1 MVQTMQAST
10 QQTSESKDSQRRQE
24 WTLQTGLTFFN
35 GLLDVIF
42 KISVLLLVLPALAIL
57 AYLRTI
63 HRTDLFLPAV
73 ASAPGLFALLEATF
87 ILCVVLLASFVAPSW
102 IASQIADTYGKTER
116 PTHGSAGFVIFSGV
130 VFGLFFLTLAHLSDA
145 AWPAWL
151 KWIVGILLALLIPTV
166 LFLLAW
172 QSPRGLRTLTNAERA
187 DRKLRVQ
194 KSIKRTLWVCGAAV
208 LTLSTLVTFDI
219 LFPLYGLTGNGW
231 RIWAV
236 GTSVFPA
243 TLLPAGMYLARR
255 SWGDSRAKAIATSAM
270 MLALTV
276 FVLLINGISPE
287 PLMRLTMRA
296 MSIGEKEPR
305 TFELV
310 TKTERAAYEALGF
323 RFIKGSD
330 FFKATIRFQFGDVK
344 LICVEPYDIA
354 SPNPAALG
362 SLGTG
367 RKPKTPVPETGCV
380 TPLKD
385 EVKVVEPP
393 ATGLV
398 ASMWESS
405 STAAHP
411 PQKQAIGVR
420 AP

>member
-1 MVQTMQAST
+1 MQAST

-172 QSPRGLRTLTNAERA
+172 HSPRGLRTLNDVERA
-187 DRKLRVQ
+187 DKKLRIQ
-194 KSIKRTLWVCGAAV
+194 KSIKRTLWVCGAAL
-208 LTLSTLVTFDI
+208 LTLSTFVTFDN

-231 RIWAV
+231 RVWAV

-255 SWGDSRAKAIATSAM
+255 SWGDSRAKAVTTSAT
-270 MLALTV
+270 MLALAV
-276 FVLLINGISPE
+276 FVLVLNGVSPE
-287 PLMRLTMRA
+287 PLALLTMRA
-296 MSIGEKEPR
+296 MSIAEKEPR
-305 TFELV
+305 TFELIA
-310 TKTERAAYEALGF
+310 KTERPAYEALGF
-323 RFIKGSD
+323 RFIGDSY
-330 FFKATIRFQFGDVK
+330 FFKSTIRFQFGDVR
-344 LICVEPYDIA
+344 LICVDQYDIA

-362 SLGTG
+362 PLGNSNG
-367 RKPKTPVPETGCV
+367 RKMKTPVPETGCV
-380 TPLKD
+380 TPLKE
-385 EVKVVEPP
+385 EVRVVEPP
-393 ATGLV
+393 ATELV
-398 ASMWESS
+398 ASTEKGASQVPR
-405 STAAHP
+405 P
-411 PQKQAIGVR
+411 PQN
-420 AP
+420 

>member
-1 MVQTMQAST
+1 M
-10 QQTSESKDSQRRQE
+10 QRRHE
-24 WTLQTGLTFFN
+24 WTLHTSLTFTN
-35 GLLDVIF
+35 GLLDVIL

-57 AYLRTI
+57 QYLRTI

-87 ILCVVLLASFVAPSW
+87 ILCAVLLSSFVAPSW
-102 IASQIADTYGKTER
+102 MASQIAGTYGKTER
-116 PTHGSAGFVIFSGV
+116 PTHGSAGFVILSGIV
-130 VFGLFFLTLAHLSDA
+130 SGLFFLTLAHLLDA

-151 KWIVGILLALLIPTV
+151 KWTVGIPLALLIPAV

-172 QSPRGLRTLTNAERA
+172 YSPSGVCTLTDAERA
-187 DRKLRVQ
+187 DRKLRIK
-194 KSIKRTLWVCGAAV
+194 KSVKRTLWVCIAAL
-208 LTLSTLVTFDI
+208 LTLSTLVTFDN

-231 RIWAV
+231 RVWAV

-255 SWGDSRAKAIATSAM
+255 SWGDSQAKAITTSAT

-276 FVLLINGISPE
+276 FVFVLNGFSLE
-287 PLMRLTMRA
+287 PLARLAMRA

-310 TKTERAAYEALGF
+310 AKTERTAYEALGF
-323 RFIKGSD
+323 QFIGD
-330 FFKATIRFQFGDVK
+330 TYFFKAAIRFQFGDVR
-344 LICVEPYDIA
+344 LICVDPYDMA
-354 SPNPAALG
+354 SPDPAALG
-362 SLGTG
+362 PIGAG
-367 RKPKTPVPETGCV
+367 RKTRKPIPETGCV

-398 ASMWESS
+398 AAMGKGASKALHS
-405 STAAHP
+405 
-411 PQKQAIGVR
+411 PQNQATGVR
-420 AP
+420 TP

>member
-1 MVQTMQAST
+1 MQAST
-10 QQTSESKDSQRRQE
+10 QQIPESKDLQRRRE
-24 WTLQTGLTFFN
+24 LTLQTSLTFAN

-87 ILCVVLLASFVAPSW
+87 ILCAVLLASFVAPSW

-130 VFGLFFLTLAHLSDA
+130 VSGLFFLALAHLLDA
-145 AWPAWL
+145 AWPAGL
-151 KWIVGILLALLIPTV
+151 KRVVGVLLALLVPAV
-166 LFLLAW
+166 QFLLAW
-172 QSPRGLRTLTNAERA
+172 HSPRGLRTLTDTERA
-187 DRKLRVQ
+187 DRKLRIQ
-194 KSIKRTLWVCGAAV
+194 KSAKRTLWVCGAAL
-208 LTLSTLVTFDI
+208 LTLSTFVTFDN

-231 RIWAV
+231 RVWAV

-255 SWGDSRAKAIATSAM
+255 SWGDSRAKAVTISAT

-276 FVLLINGISPE
+276 FVLVLNGVSPE
-287 PLMRLTMRA
+287 PLALLTMRA
-296 MSIGEKEPR
+296 MSIAEKEPR

-310 TKTERAAYEALGF
+310 AKTERPTYEALGF
-323 RFIKGSD
+323 RFIGNGY
-330 FFKATIRFQFGDVK
+330 FFKATIRFQFGDVR
-344 LICVEPYDIA
+344 LICVDPYDVA

-362 SLGTG
+362 PLGDSNG
-367 RKPKTPVPETGCV
+367 RKMQTPLPETGCV
-380 TPLKD
+380 TPFKE
-385 EVKVVEPP
+385 EVRVVEPP

-398 ASMWESS
+398 TSMEKGGSQVP
-405 STAAHP
+405 HP
-411 PQKQAIGVR
+411 LQD
-420 AP
+420 

>member
-1 MVQTMQAST
+1 MVQTTQAST
-10 QQTSESKDSQRRQE
+10 QQVTESKDLQRRHE
-24 WTLQTGLTFFN
+24 WTLHTGLTFTN
-35 GLLDVIF
+35 GLLDVIL

-57 AYLRTI
+57 EYLRTI

-87 ILCVVLLASFVAPSW
+87 ILCAVLLISYVAPSW

-116 PTHGSAGFVIFSGV
+116 PTHGSAGFVLFSGV
-130 VFGLFFLTLAHLSDA
+130 ASGLFFLALALLFNA
-145 AWPAWL
+145 TWPAWL
-151 KWIVGILLALLIPTV
+151 KWTAGMPLALAFPTA
-166 LFLLAW
+166 LFMLAW
-172 QSPRGLRTLTNAERA
+172 NSPRGLCTLTDAERA

-194 KSIKRTLWVCGAAV
+194 KSVKRTLWASGAAL
-208 LTLSTLVTFDI
+208 LTLSTLVTFDK

-231 RIWAV
+231 RVWAV

-243 TLLPAGMYLARR
+243 TLLPAAMYLARR
-255 SWGDSRAKAIATSAM
+255 SWGDSRGKAIATSGT

-276 FVLLINGISPE
+276 FMLVINGISPE

-310 TKTERAAYEALGF
+310 TKAERAAYEALGF
-323 RFIKGSD
+323 RFID
-330 FFKATIRFQFGDVK
+330 DTYFFKAAIRFQFGDVR
-344 LICVEPYDIA
+344 LICVDPYDIA
-354 SPNPAALG
+354 SPDPAALG
-362 SLGTG
+362 PIGAG
-367 RKPKTPVPETGCV
+367 RKTRKPVPETGCV

-398 ASMWESS
+398 AAMGKGASKALHS
-405 STAAHP
+405 
-411 PQKQAIGVR
+411 PQNQATGVR
-420 AP
+420 TP